1 MNEMFSQGGKGSTGI
16 LTNKQAVARHFG
28 VKQSEVVYFSID
40 AVLSGYKVIYDKVS
54 QRAYSLPADIG
65 SGVTAVSLSPAGV
78 LVHSAGN
85 VDLGALA
92 VTREEYVTLPG
103 SFDTGVTVN
112 TKNELVVFTDGK
124 YRWEGALPK
133 EVPAGS
139 TPDSTGGVGD
149 SKWLEVDVGGVLKKD
164 INLVTRYFSN
174 VNDMVREGGEIGQRI
189 VTHGYYQAFD
199 GGGAEYV
206 ITSGVPNQDY
216 SDAGSIVISDN
227 SFAKLVQK
235 SQFDL
240 KQFGV
245 KPSDA
250 SAAADNDV
258 FIAQAIMRSRFGFC
272 KITISDVVYH
282 KKPLVFDYYN
292 HLEGNTIGGDASYT
306 PRFRKIDNTTS
317 GIAPLA
323 YPNVSDTVNY
333 DVDAGIIL
341 KRQNAATDYC
351 RGVVLKGF
359 LLESMAK
366 SSWAIYAPHA
376 SDFDI
381 DIDSRG
387 FNGGI
392 RGNVNFL
399 GRYAGRHVGLGE
411 NAVDHTLAIGL
422 WLSHFSTNLDCGNS
436 VTFRN
441 SFNGFNRAMQVE
453 YFGNGI
459 LDRVTFEN
467 IKKHAS
473 VAPATSG
480 IYATNS
486 WFSGQISCESSS
498 TCIIRA
504 GNNANFDVSLASVF
518 HVTQDDIAD
527 GIIHVLS
534 GGRVNLRPSIILAD
548 SPDTKIINDN
558 GGYLDIAAN
567 TRTANIVY
575 SNSDI
580 YRFKDRTI
588 GFGQTSATTKTT
600 FSSGEE
606 ITFSLL
612 NGTPKAELSGGTI
625 RFNSPGLIKI
635 TVQGRGIT
643 SGALT
648 FGINGAS
655 SESVGQ
661 GQQVSMVVGVASGD
675 ILNLKASSALTLGT
689 AGGVRVLLEPV
700 F

>member
-1 MNEMFSQGGKGSTGI
+1 MATTP
-16 LTNKQAVARHFG
+16 TNKPIPSEDPRDLKFNAGKIDEVVTGDNHYYTDRFG
-28 VKQSEVVYFSID
+28 VRRWTIAGFQYTAKEAIRKY
-40 AVLSGYKVIYDKVS
+40 GYITMDS
-54 QRAYSLPADIG
+54 FED
-65 SGVTAVSLSPAGV
+65 
-78 LVHSAGN
+78 
-85 VDLGALA
+85 GATL
-92 VTREEYVTLPG
+92 TLPNQTLRYEANG
-103 SFDTGVTVN
+103 
-112 TKNELVVFTDGK
+112 EY
-124 YRWEGALPK
+124 YRWDGEFPK
-133 EVPAGS
+133 IVPAGS
-139 TPDSTGGVGD
+139 TPDSTGEVKLGAWVSVGD
-149 SKWLEVDVGGVLKKD
+149 AALRKEL
-164 INLVTRYFSN
+164 NLITRYFLTAI
-174 VNDMVREGGEIGQRI
+174 ELAGIKAEIGQRI
-189 VTHGYYQAFD
+189 ITLGYYTPGD
-199 GGGAEYV
+199 GGGAEYIV
-206 ITSGVPNQDY
+206 AAGSPLQDY
-216 SDAGSIVISDN
+216 SDAGSIIIDSAK
-227 SFAKLVQK
+227 FAKLIWKPVL
-235 SQFDL
+235 DL

-245 KPSDA
+245 KPSN
-250 SAAADNDV
+250 AAAAGDNDI
-258 FIAQAIMRSRFGFC
+258 FIEHAITRSRFGFC
-272 KITISDVVYH
+272 KVTISDVVYH
-282 KKPLVFDYYN
+282 KKPLVLDYYN
-292 HLEGNTIGGDASYT
+292 HIEGNIIGGDPSYT
-306 PRFRKIDNTTS
+306 PRFRKVDNTTS

-323 YPNVSDTVNY
+323 YPGTSDTVVY
-333 DVDAGIIL
+333 DVDAGIII
-341 KRQNAATDYC
+341 KRQNASTDYC
-351 RGVVLKGF
+351 RGITLKGF
-359 LLESMAK
+359 VIESMAK
-366 SSWAIYAPHA
+366 SRWAIYAPHMA
-376 SDFDI
+376 DFDI

-392 RGNVNFL
+392 RGHVNFL

-411 NAVDHTLAIGL
+411 NAADHTLSIGL
-422 WLSHFSTNLDCGNS
+422 WLDHFSTTLDCGNS

-467 IKKHAS
+467 IKKHTS
-473 VAPATSG
+473 GAPSTSG

-504 GNNANFDVSLASVF
+504 GSNANFDITLSAVF
-518 HVTQDDIAD
+518 HVTQDDPSE
-527 GIIHVLS
+527 GIVHVLN
-534 GGRVNLRPSIILAD
+534 GGRLTLRSSTILAD
-548 SPDTKIINDN
+548 LADTKIINEN

-575 SNSDI
+575 SNSDN

-588 GFGQTSATTKTT
+588 GFGQTAATTKTS

-612 NGTPKAELSGGTI
+612 NGMPKAKLSGGTI
-625 RFNSPGLIKI
+625 QFNSPGLIKI

-675 ILNLKASSALTLGT
+675 ILNLKATSSLTLGS

>member
-1 MNEMFSQGGKGSTGI
+1 MATVPTNNPIPSEDPRDLKFNAGKIDEFVNSDNDYYFDRFGVNRFTVEGLKQLTLQQIYSLGWNPVGTFQGGVTLNAAGDIIQDESTGI
-16 LTNKQAVARHFG
+16 WYRW
-28 VKQSEVVYFSID
+28 D
-40 AVLSGYKVIYDKVS
+40 DLS
-54 QRAYSLPADIG
+54 
-65 SGVTAVSLSPAGV
+65 
-78 LVHSAGN
+78 
-85 VDLGALA
+85 
-92 VTREEYVTLPG
+92 TLP
-103 SFDTGVTVN
+103 
-112 TKNELVVFTDGK
+112 KN
-124 YRWEGALPK
+124 
-133 EVPAGS
+133 VPSGS

-149 SKWLEVDVGGVLKKD
+149 GNWLAVDVSDVLKKD

-174 VNDMVREGGEIGQRI
+174 VSEMVREGGEIGQRI
-189 VTHGYYQAFD
+189 ITHGYYTAFD

-216 SDAGSIVISDN
+216 SDAGSIAISDS

-235 SQFDL
+235 PQFDL

-250 SAAADNDV
+250 SAAEDNDV

-282 KKPLVFDYYN
+282 KKPLVFDYYH

-366 SSWAIYAPHA
+366 SSWAIYAPHV

-467 IKKHAS
+467 IKKHTS
-473 VAPATSG
+473 GAPSTSG

-504 GNNANFDVSLASVF
+504 GSNANFDITLSAVF
-518 HVTQDDIAD
+518 HVTQDDPSE
-527 GIIHVLS
+527 GIVHVLN
-534 GGRVNLRPSIILAD
+534 GGRLTLRSSTILAD
-548 SPDTKIINDN
+548 LADTKIINEN

-567 TRTANIVY
+567 TRTGNIVY
-575 SNSDI
+575 SNNDA

-588 GFGQTSATTKTT
+588 GFGQTAATTKTS

-612 NGTPKAELSGGTI
+612 TGTPKANLSGGTI
-625 RFNSPGLIKI
+625 QFNSPGLIKI
-635 TVQGRGIT
+635 TVQGRNIT
-643 SGALT
+643 SGSLT

-661 GQQVSMVVGVASGD
+661 GQQVSMVVGVESGD
-675 ILNLKASSALTLGT
+675 ILNLKATSSLTLGS